1 LRKKI
6 FFVKTL
12 SKLGALTVCFSCAPA
27 WKDADSQSYG
37 IFLIILG
44 FILPLLIILYTS
56 LTSVMTISKVNSHL
70 IILYTS
76 LTSVMTISK
85 VNSHL
90 IILYT
95 SLTSVMTISK
105 VHSLLII
112 LYTSLTSVMAWP
124 SAR

>member
-1 LRKKI
+1 
-6 FFVKTL
+6 
-12 SKLGALTVCFSCAPA
+12 
-27 WKDADSQSYG
+27 
-37 IFLIILG
+37 
-44 FILPLLIILYTS
+44 
-56 LTSVMTISKVNSHL
+56 
-70 IILYTS
+70 
-76 LTSVMTISK
+76 MTISK